1 MDTKKKATLLITAGT
16 YPAEAILTKA
26 SGSSLDNVVKVKVGD
41 CFKFSDETESPLR
54 KITGFTRSGIEYNY
68 VLRSLN
74 PEKEGVIRIH
84 HVGLSRPEGTHFPE
98 WNPPGMKGSIMEDK
112 EIGNAETF
120 ELVDCPRGVPPL
132 RNNAAAG
139 TKSRRNKKS
148 RRAPGR
154 SRRNR
159 RNRRSQRK
167 RQ

>member
-16 YPAEAILTKA
+16 SPVEAILTKV
-26 SGSSLDNVVKVKVGD
+26 SGTSLVVKVGD
-41 CFKFSDETESPLR
+41 CFNFSDETESPLR

-120 ELVDCPRGVPPL
+120 VLADCPPGVPAL
-132 RNNAAAG
+132 RNNGAG

-154 SRRNR
+154 SS